1 MIRFDIDPAV
11 ESQTVP
17 DEIDVRQPA
26 SGMVAAT
33 DGEMSASASASG
45 A

>member
-1 MIRFDIDPAV
+1 MIRFDMDPAV
-11 ESQTVP
+11 EGQSVV

-33 DGEMSASASASG
+33 DGEISASASASG